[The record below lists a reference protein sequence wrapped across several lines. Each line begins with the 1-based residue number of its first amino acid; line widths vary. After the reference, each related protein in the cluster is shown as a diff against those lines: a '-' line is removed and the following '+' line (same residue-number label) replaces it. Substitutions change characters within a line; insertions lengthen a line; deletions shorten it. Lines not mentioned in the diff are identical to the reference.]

1 MKGHRSAIWAIGTVA
16 VILSVATSCSS
27 RADREIRA
35 DFDKIPD
42 FFLGKRS
49 GGQSF
54 VRYTYARIGDISDE
68 SQRLQLAREFTD
80 RLFSFDFKEHLLHD
94 KLDGGELQDK
104 VKAVSDGLWLLRNI
118 SADAKPRLKGF
129 NIPLVEYWGAKFR
142 YLETN
147 RSCREWMAQTL
158 KRPPIVATTTWRFT
172 ALNRNCCQTR
182 NMAAFRPMISQRC
195 GLALNRYWDAPC
207 GRRNSLTK
215 NARRGDRVFS
225 AIDSFVCHRE
235 FSLTAR
241 SDGGGSDRA

>member
-16 VILSVATSCSS
+16 VILSVATGCSS
-27 RADREIRA
+27 REEREIRA

-158 KRPPIVATTTWRFT
+158 KRPPYRGDYDMEIYGIEQELLSDKEYGRLSPDDFSKVR
-172 ALNRNCCQTR
+172 TR
-182 NMAAFRPMISQRC
+182 LEQILGRPMRTQEQLDEER
-195 GLALNRYWDAPC
+195 
-207 GRRNSLTK
+207 K
-215 NARRGDRVFS
+215 KRGKGVFS
-225 AIDSFVCHRE
+225 H
-235 FSLTAR
+235 
-241 SDGGGSDRA
+241 